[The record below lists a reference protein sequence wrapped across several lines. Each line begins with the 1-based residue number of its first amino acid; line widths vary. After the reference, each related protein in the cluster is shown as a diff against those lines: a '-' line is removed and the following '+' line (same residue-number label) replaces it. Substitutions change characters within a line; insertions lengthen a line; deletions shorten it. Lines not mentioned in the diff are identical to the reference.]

1 MTDENIEFVDREY
14 VNCPRVKPSRS
25 IRTRSTSFTSIGERF
40 RNFRIQLLE
49 KKLEKKREQALTKG
63 YDVSSGNYEE
73 KIAKSAEVIARL
85 EEKIMVLS
93 KENVPDHYVSRR
105 AIKLRK
111 SMSENLTW
119 NTGRLYSVGMEH
131 YDEIFAPDEELL
143 EEKKPSV
150 IPYNDEL
157 STVTENAAPVMAA
170 AAIPSDTADKI
181 NVVPSDLERKAIVD
195 VINSSFGDKE
205 KEVQSES
212 ADVEEDDLKSEE
224 IKSVIDEHLRKLEEQ
239 KKTEKAAEENEL
251 NSERIKTVIDEHLR
265 KLEEKRQAE
274 ASVPTIEKEEVQEA
288 VDEAFKKMEPE
299 KKIDV
304 PETASIPVIQPI
316 PSGEEVDKAVERV
329 RVSRNNVKSVN
340 PTLFDAN
347 GNRVTRHKKYNY
359 TPMTDEEI
367 RQSQIKLGFDEHGNL
382 IGNNLP
388 KKEAVSSAR
397 VVGNFIAPGSM
408 PSLTLKDVFVPT
420 TEKIEETPI
429 REVPVVVPER
439 KANDVDLE
447 FGEGEAM
454 FDIVDP
460 NQNQQ
465 EVEAPVVQESPR
477 EETTS
482 MTVEDYTAL
491 KEKILR
497 LQQQRN
503 LTQKNREAAQKRA
516 NDAAIRAEE
525 AKRIFAVSQANYN
538 ERMAKLRAYTKSLE
552 DACDE
557 NVRRAE
563 EAERNARMSDTISQE
578 QRHKAENNIRIIGEI
593 DSMIGEDTPETTD
606 IAVVRR

>member
-25 IRTRSTSFTSIGERF
+25 IRTRSTSFASISERF

-93 KENVPDHYVSRR
+93 RENVPDHYVSRR

-143 EEKKPSV
+143 TEKKPST

-157 STVTENAAPVMAA
+157 STVTENPAPVMAA

-224 IKSVIDEHLRKLEEQ
+224 IKNVIDEHLRKLEEQ
-239 KKTEKAAEENEL
+239 KKTESKAAEEENEL
-251 NSERIKTVIDEHLR
+251 NSERIKAVIDEHLR
-265 KLEEKRQAE
+265 NLEEKRQAE
-274 ASVPTIEKEEVQEA
+274 ASVPTIEKEEVKEA

-299 KKIDV
+299 KQTEV
-304 PETASIPVIQPI
+304 TSIPVIQPI
-316 PSGEEVDKAVERV
+316 TDDDVDKAVERV

-340 PTLFDAN
+340 PTLFDDN

-388 KKEAVSSAR
+388 KKEEVSSAR

-420 TEKIEETPI
+420 KEKIEETPI

-465 EVEAPVVQESPR
+465 EVETPVVQESPR

-497 LQQQRN
+497 LQQQRK

-538 ERMAKLRAYTKSLE
+538 ERMEKLRAYTKSLE

-578 QRHKAENNIRIIGEI
+578 QRHKAEKNIRIIGEI
-593 DSMIGEDTPETTD
+593 DSMIGEDTPEATD
-606 IAVVRR
+606 IAVARR